1 VTAAACLLKGQL
13 ACLQG
18 SLPAYKAACLL
29 TRQLACLQGRG
40 GGRGCTP
47 VHGDFM
53 CMLGMIFSSIAWTH
67 KLTLFIFLSILIMM
81 GGVLTLLLN
90 LFTLR

>member
-1 VTAAACLLKGQL
+1 LPAYKAACLLTRQL

-29 TRQLACLQGRG
+29 TRQG
-40 GGRGCTP
+40 GGHGCTP

-53 CMLGMIFSSIAWTH
+53 CMFGMIFSSIAWTH
-67 KLTLFIFLSILIMM
+67 KLTLFIFLSILMMM

>member
-1 VTAAACLLKGQL
+1 
-13 ACLQG
+13 
-18 SLPAYKAACLL
+18 LPAYKAACLL
-29 TRQLACLQGRG
+29 TRQLACLQGSLPAYKAG

-67 KLTLFIFLSILIMM
+67 KLTLFIFLSILMMM